1 LKISDILKLPVA
13 WLVSLL
19 VYLGMIFA
27 VSNISA
33 VDLLVIRIP
42 NWDKFAHFFEYLPV
56 GFMVTGLLSSK
67 FPGSRLAVLVPA
79 VIAISSVLGGLDEFH
94 QSFVPGRDVS
104 LGDAI
109 ADVLGATVG
118 AMLAVHF
125 MKATVYRTASA
136 SALQTESK
144 RQQ

>member
-1 LKISDILKLPVA
+1 MPVV

-27 VSNISA
+27 VSNIPA
-33 VDLLVIRIP
+33 MDLLVIRFP

-67 FPGSRLAVLVPA
+67 FPGSRPAVLIPA
-79 VIAISSVLGGLDEFH
+79 VIAISLLLGGLDEFH

-125 MKATVYRTASA
+125 MKAAAYRTGATG
-136 SALQTESK
+136 ALQAESK